1 MKPID
6 VCLNQY
12 GLAAHFGD
20 AGVIVH
26 AARLAE
32 AAGFHQF
39 VVTDHVV
46 MSERTDT
53 YPYGP
58 WPTPWDYPWWEPMT
72 TMSVVA
78 GATSRIRLSTGVL
91 LAPLRPTVLLA
102 KQAATLDQLSG
113 GRLDLGVGVGWQEAE
128 FKASG
133 VPFKTRKPYFVEQ
146 LRVMRKLWAERS
158 VSYQGHFHDL
168 EKIYCHPQP
177 RQAGGIPLYVG
188 VAPSRANL
196 PWMVELTDGW
206 LPIEGD
212 PRIYAPMIRT
222 IRDALAAGGRNADG
236 FVFRA
241 RFPMGTAAEPL
252 SMRDTFE
259 QLPYLAELG
268 LTQVEF
274 YPQFY
279 LRTKDVEELG
289 DVLREAGELIAEY
302 RRRGARVL
310 SRA

>member
-1 MKPID
+1 MTPIH
-6 VCLNQY
+6 VCFNQY
-12 GLAAHFGD
+12 GLAAHYGE
-20 AGVIVH
+20 ASVIVR

-39 VVTDHVV
+39 IVTDHVV
-46 MSERTDT
+46 MGERTDT

-128 FKASG
+128 FNASG
-133 VPFKTRKPYFVEQ
+133 VPFETRKPYFIEQ
-146 LRVMRKLWAERS
+146 LRVMKKLWTERS
-158 VSYQGHFHDL
+158 VSFQGRFHGL
-168 EKIYCHPQP
+168 EKIYCHPHPKQVD
-177 RQAGGIPLYVG
+177 GIPLYVG

-212 PRIYAPMIRT
+212 PQIYAPMIST
-222 IRDALAAGGRNADG
+222 IKDALAAGGRDPAG

-241 RFPMGTAAEPL
+241 RFPLSADPAAP
-252 SMRDTFE
+252 SSVRDAFK
-259 QLPYLAELG
+259 QLPYLMEVG
-268 LTQVEF
+268 LTHVEF

-279 LRTKDVEELG
+279 LRTKDLAELD
-289 DVLREAGELIAEY
+289 DVVREAGELISKY
-302 RRRGARVL
+302 RGAR
-310 SRA
+310 